1 LSRSRGW
8 QRQVKWQG
16 ERLIVMTLF
25 ARIRLLIITV
35 ALLSIAVAATVPA
48 HAQKLGPDG
57 APNPTASV
65 VDEQTLLKQAPSI
78 EGRIDIPDT
87 KAGVLIQPA
96 GRTWEYFHE
105 VLLHR
110 GGAIV
115 ILGTIALLALAYFI
129 LGKIRIAEGR
139 SGKKILRF
147 EAFERFSHWLTAV
160 SFVILGLTGLNITF
174 GKVLL
179 LPLIGPDA
187 FASVSQAAKYVHN
200 FVSFSFVVGLV
211 LIMVIFFRD
220 NLFEKVDLEWIKQ
233 GGGFIKNK
241 HAPAGRF
248 NFGEKLVYW
257 LSVAG
262 GIAVSLSGFLL
273 LFPFYGTEIAEMQ
286 LAQVV
291 HAVVAV
297 LFVALILAHIYIGTL
312 GMEGAFEAMGTGE
325 VDLNWAKEHHDLWL
339 AQQLANEDRRGRPSA
354 TPAE

>member
-1 LSRSRGW
+1 MSFLARI
-8 QRQVKWQG
+8 
-16 ERLIVMTLF
+16 RLVMIAMTLF
-25 ARIRLLIITV
+25 AM
-35 ALLSIAVAATVPA
+35 AVIFPTF
-48 HAQKLGPDG
+48 AQKLGPDG

-65 VDEQTLLKQAPSI
+65 VDQRTLLKQVPRI

-87 KAGVLIQPA
+87 KESVLIQPA
-96 GRTWEYFHE
+96 GRTWDYFHE
-105 VLLHR
+105 VLLHW

-115 ILGTIALLALAYFI
+115 ILGTILVLGAAYLLI
-129 LGKIRIAEGR
+129 GQIRIVEGR
-139 SGKKILRF
+139 SGQKILRF
-147 EAFERFSHWLTAV
+147 KAFERFSHWLTAV
-160 SFVILGLTGLNITF
+160 SFVVLGLTGLNITF
-174 GKVLL
+174 GKILL

-187 FASVSQAAKYVHN
+187 FAKVSQAAKYAHD
-200 FVSFSFVVGLV
+200 FTSFSFMAGLI
-211 LIMVIFFRD
+211 LIAVIFFRD
-220 NLFEKVDLEWIKQ
+220 NLLEKVDIDWLKQ

-248 NFGEKLVYW
+248 NLGEKLVYW
-257 LSVAG
+257 LSLAA
-262 GIAVSLSGFLL
+262 GIAVSVSGFLL
-273 LFPFYGTEIAEMQ
+273 LFPFFGTDIAEMQ

-339 AQQLANEDRRGRPSA
+339 AQQLANQDPHGQPLT